1 MEKVKKIL
9 NRIIMVFLVLYG
21 YNNLAMFI
29 NMTIPIN
36 LYTII
41 LISIFGLPFLLVLIV
56 VKLVF
61 F

>member
-1 MEKVKKIL
+1 MEKIKKIFK
-9 NRIIMVFLVLYG
+9 RVVMVFLILYG

-36 LYTII
+36 IYTVA
-41 LISIFGLPFLLVLIV
+41 LISVFGLPFLVIFIIIKLI
-56 VKLVF
+56 F